1 MGVVFSDKI
10 PYLYPMFIRETKK
23 SNSRSGSTPARFFLQ
38 YVLVQAQRIN
48 GKSRQRN
55 VLYLGSHKFLQNKDL
70 RHRIAKALEEKIY
83 GLISISESSS
93 QYQMLEDVYKK
104 HVDEWHNKYLEKEQQ
119 GFTLSKPSDPNK
131 ATFEEVNTSCIDT
144 TDCREVG
151 AEWLC
156 LNMARELK
164 IDKFLRSKGFNP
176 WAIDSALVSIISR
189 TVYPGSERKTAQW
202 LFQNSALWELFDTM
216 DCAPDRFVLY
226 RMATKLSEHF
236 DAFTDHVYKTT
247 MDLFSLKDT
256 LMIYDLTNSYFEGRK
271 LASVLAKFGRSK
283 EKRNDCRL
291 VSISAVVNRYGFL
304 KYSKIDQGNISDS
317 KTLLGVIKEV
327 KEKSK
332 TEQLNKVVVIDAGI
346 ASEENL
352 EALRKSKE
360 KYVCVSR
367 VVLKDYEVHTTHGMT
382 TIYDKEK
389 NKIEIK
395 LIDPADKPDKWLIV
409 KSQMKK
415 KKELSMLTKSEQK
428 YEEKLKKIEQGI
440 HKERG
445 TKRIN
450 KVWERI
456 GRAKESCKKAHSN
469 FDIQIKQEKG
479 IAISMSWT
487 KKDSTA
493 SDRTGVYFI
502 RTNLNDSTD
511 EQIWDI
517 YNTIREVESTFRCLK
532 TDLSIRPIFHKKD
545 KYSKAHINLGLMAY
559 QIVTAIRHRLKQHHI
574 NLDWT
579 NIVRIMN
586 SQKMN
591 TIKMKMKNKDIHIRK
606 MSQPEEVIKK
616 IYEIMGIKKFP
627 KPIKKYVVYH

>member
-1 MGVVFSDKI
+1 
-10 PYLYPMFIRETKK
+10 MFIRETKK
-23 SNSRSGSTPARFFLQ
+23 SNSTPGSNPERFFLQ
-38 YVLVQAQRIN
+38 YVLVQAHRVN
-48 GKSRQRN
+48 GKARQRN
-55 VLYLGSHKFLQNKDL
+55 VLYLGSHKFLHNKDL
-70 RHRIAKALEEKIY
+70 RRKIAKALEEKIY
-83 GLISISESSS
+83 GQKSISESIS
-93 QYQMLEDVYKK
+93 QYEMLDDEYKK
-104 HVDEWHNKYLEKEQQ
+104 HVDEWYNKYLEKEKQ
-119 GFTLSKPSDPNK
+119 GFALSKPADK
-131 ATFEEVNTSCIDT
+131 DTATFEEVDTSCIDT

-156 LNMARELK
+156 LHMARKLK

-176 WAIDSALVSIISR
+176 SAVDRALVSIISR
-189 TVYPGSERKTAQW
+189 AVYPTSERKTAQW
-202 LFQNSALWELFDTM
+202 LFQNSALSELFDTI
-216 DCAPDRFVLY
+216 DSAPDRFVLY
-226 RMATKLSEHF
+226 RIAAKLSEHF
-236 DAFTDHVYKTT
+236 DDFTDQVYKTT
-247 MDLFSLKDT
+247 MDIFSLKDT

-271 LASVLAKFGRSK
+271 LGSLLAKFARSK

-291 VSISAVVNRYGFL
+291 VSISAVVNRHGFL
-304 KYSKIDQGNISDS
+304 KYSKIDQGNICES
-317 KTLLGVIKEV
+317 KTLLEVIKQI

-332 TEQLNKVVVIDAGI
+332 TKQLNKVVVIDAGI
-346 ASEENL
+346 ATEDNL

-367 VVLKDYEVHTTHGMT
+367 IRLKDYEDHTSDGMR

-395 LIDPADKPDKWLIV
+395 LINPEDKPDKWLIV

-428 YEEKLKKIEQGI
+428 YEEKLQNIEQAI
-440 HKERG
+440 HKNRG

-456 GRAKESCKKAHSN
+456 GRAKESSKNVQGN
-469 FDIQIKQEKG
+469 FDIQIKEENG

-487 KKDSTA
+487 KKDSA
-493 SDRTGVYFI
+493 RSDRTGVYFI
-502 RTNLNDSTD
+502 RTNLNDSTE

-532 TDLSIRPIFHKKD
+532 TDLNIRPIFHKKD
-545 KYSKAHINLGLMAY
+545 KYSEAHIHLGLMAY

-574 NLDWT
+574 NLNWT

-591 TIKMKMKNKDIHIRK
+591 TIKMKMRNKEVHIRK
-606 MSQPEEVIKK
+606 MSQPEEGVKK
-616 IYEIMGIKKFP
+616 VYEIMGIKKFP
-627 KPIKKYVVYH
+627 KPTKKYVVYH